1 MKIGLYG
8 GGDFCDNVEIDE
20 HILELCNSESP
31 SITFI
36 PAGSYESELDFID
49 LIMAYKKI
57 GFKRFIH
64 LPVDHEFDRT
74 LKEEALQ
81 SDVIHLGGGN
91 TFYFL
96 KHLKESG
103 MFEELID
110 YVENGGILTG
120 LSAGAIITTPN
131 IMTASFPPWDR
142 DDNDDDVTDFK
153 AMNIIDFEFFP
164 HYRKSKRYDDELKR
178 HSIFSRFPIYACP
191 DGSGLVVTDEEIV
204 VHGECYIFEKG
215 QKYKL

>member
-8 GGDFCDNVEIDE
+8 GGDFCDNVEMDE
-20 HILELCNSESP
+20 HVFSLCKSENP

-36 PAGSYESELDFID
+36 PASSYESELDFLD

-64 LPVDHEFDRT
+64 FPVDHEFDKT
-74 LKEEALQ
+74 LKEEALS

-96 KHLKESG
+96 KHLRSSG
-103 MFEELID
+103 IFDELKS
-110 YVENGGILTG
+110 YVERGGILTG

-142 DDNDDDVTDFK
+142 DDNDDNVRDFK
-153 AMNIIDFEFFP
+153 SLNLIDFEFFP
-164 HYRKSKRYDDELKR
+164 HYRKSKRYEDELKR
-178 HSIFSRFPIYACP
+178 HSILSRFPIYACP
-191 DGSGLVVTDEEIV
+191 DGSGLIVTEDEIH
-204 VHGECYIFEKG
+204 VHGDCFVFEKG

>member
-8 GGDFCDNVEIDE
+8 GGDFCDNVDIDE
-20 HILELCNSESP
+20 HIFSMCRSDDP
-31 SITFI
+31 CITFI
-36 PAGSYESELDFID
+36 PACSYESELEFVD
-49 LIMAYKKI
+49 LITAYKKI

-64 LPVDHEFDRT
+64 LPVDHEFDLT
-74 LKEEALQ
+74 IKDAALR

-96 KHLKESG
+96 KHLKQSG
-103 MFEELID
+103 MFEELKD
-110 YVENGGILTG
+110 FVARGGILTG

-131 IMTASFPPWDR
+131 IMTASFPVWDR
-142 DDNDDDVTDFK
+142 DDNEDDVSDFN

-164 HYRKSKRYDDELKR
+164 HYRKSKRYENELKK
-178 HSIFSRFPIYACP
+178 HSILSKFPIYACP
-191 DGSGLVVTDEEIV
+191 DGSGLIVTDDEIH

>member
-20 HILELCNSESP
+20 HILELCKSDSP
-31 SITFI
+31 SITYI
-36 PAGSYESELDFID
+36 PAGSYESELEFID

-103 MFEELID
+103 MFEELIE
-110 YVENGGILTG
+110 YVGRGGILTG

-131 IMTASFPPWDR
+131 ILTASFPPWDR
-142 DDNDDDVTDFK
+142 DDNEDNVTDFE

-178 HSIFSRFPIYACP
+178 HSILSRYPIYACP
-191 DGSGLVVTDEEIV
+191 DGSGLVVTDEEVV

>member
-8 GGDFCDNVEIDE
+8 GGDFSDNVEIDE
-20 HILELCNSESP
+20 HILELCNSDSP
-31 SITFI
+31 SITYI
-36 PAGSYESELDFID
+36 PAGSYESELEFID

-64 LPVDHEFDRT
+64 FPVDHEFDRT

-110 YVENGGILTG
+110 YVGRGGVLTG

-131 IMTASFPPWDR
+131 ILTASFPPWDR
-142 DDNDDDVTDFK
+142 DDNEDNVTDFE
-153 AMNIIDFEFFP
+153 AMNIVDFEFFP

-178 HSIFSRFPIYACP
+178 HSILSLYPIYACP

-204 VHGECYIFEKG
+204 VHGECYIFENG
-215 QKYKL
+215 QKFKL